1 MVNKYDADFD
11 DYDDYDNNKNDDN
24 ITNNNYD
31 IDDDYNDE
39 IEFEIEIVVVIDV
52 WWKNYDLYVTMISI
66 DFILSFIYSF
76 RFQ

>member
-39 IEFEIEIVVVIDV
+39 IEFEIKIVVVIDV
-52 WWKNYDLYVTMISI
+52 
-66 DFILSFIYSF
+66 
-76 RFQ
+76 